1 VEDDMSHPALI
12 LLVRVRSSLPRE
24 EVLRV
29 MRERMPE
36 FAAIEGLQQ
45 KYYLEDAERGEY
57 AGLYLW
63 RSPEDLLEYRESEL
77 RRTIA
82 EAYGAEGEPRVE
94 AYSVIAP
101 LRES

>member
-1 VEDDMSHPALI
+1 MSHPALI

-36 FAAIEGLQQ
+36 FAAIEGLRQ
-45 KYYLEDAERGEY
+45 KYYLEDPESGDF

-63 RSPEDLLEYRESEL
+63 RSQGDLAEYSASEL
-77 RRTIA
+77 RESIA
-82 EAYGAEGEPRVE
+82 EAYGVEGEPRIEVFRVVE
-94 AYSVIAP
+94 A
-101 LRES
+101 LRDA